1 MHVSHGLMCHN
12 VFSYYQ
18 NTTMNRLDKTSS
30 KHTRVVNLFRGVY
43 PVMMYLVAINGS
55 SDASGMI
62 SQGKRQKATYAPD
75 CPLVPPTQNIHQ
87 KAVLSHEP
95 AAICRRKMSPVKV
108 IIIHC
113 ISAFNIP
120 ALQILS
126 PEFPAVH
133 YIMPGGRHRTL
144 GLWRHQFCFVHGL
157 YMCHLKRV

>member
-1 MHVSHGLMCHN
+1 MGSPANRHGQAKLERSEYITTTTLVSFHTSEVMEHKQMHVSHGLMCHN

-95 AAICRRKMSPVKV
+95 AAICRRKMSTGKSHNNSLH
-108 IIIHC
+108 IC
-113 ISAFNIP
+113 I
-120 ALQILS
+120 
-126 PEFPAVH
+126 
-133 YIMPGGRHRTL
+133 
-144 GLWRHQFCFVHGL
+144 
-157 YMCHLKRV
+157 